1 MKMFKWMPLLAI
13 LGLGMAAPLFGENEG
28 NSVPVLEE
36 TVLLADDDDDEA
48 SDKSSKKKKKAKKDK
63 KSKKRNVGKAAQQK
77 RKELRDK
84 GIRNVRA
91 KSPNGWPDKI
101 PVPED
106 TTLKQGEKQGQF
118 FVYETNNYI
127 FFTPVEIDENAC
139 DTVGRLF
146 ECAYAANQ
154 AVGEVLPVPR
164 TEEDREGKKY
174 RVELWPTKQQYV
186 AQGGSPTSAGVFMFS
201 SRKMPGDNGPITEKT
216 LASDKVMVPFESLG
230 LSADGHVAKN
240 DIDTHVLVHELTHQ
254 NFVFNG
260 LPIWCN
266 EGWAEYVGY
275 VPYVG
280 EDLDFTRCYAVILH
294 KAKEQSSHGALDF
307 PFTLEEFLTM
317 DQETMYSYMGQGKDT
332 YTLAT
337 MIITF
342 YVHLD
347 GKKGVEAL
355 KTYMQAL
362 IDGESHEA
370 ATKHLI
376 EPHKNS
382 EKLQKDFIKAWK
394 SKKVPVS
401 FKEVKD

>member
-1 MKMFKWMPLLAI
+1 MTAIAI
-13 LGLGMAAPLFGENEG
+13 LACAMVGFAQAEPVQPAAEIEPL
-28 NSVPVLEE
+28 S
-36 TVLLADDDDDEA
+36 LAFEDDEDEEEA
-48 SDKSSKKKKKAKKDK
+48 SSKKKKKSSAKDK

-84 GIRNVRA
+84 GVRNVRA
-91 KSPNGWPDKI
+91 KSPSGWPDKV
-101 PVPED
+101 PVPEE
-106 TTLKQGEKQGQF
+106 TTLKQGEKQGNF

-127 FFTPVEIDENAC
+127 FFTPVEIDANAC
-139 DTVGRLF
+139 ETVGRLF
-146 ECAYAANQ
+146 ECAYAANK
-154 AVGEVLPVPR
+154 AVAEVLPVPR
-164 TEEDREGKKY
+164 TEEDRSGKKY

-186 AQGGSPTSAGVFMFS
+186 QNGGSASSAGIFLYSKRM
-201 SRKMPGDNGPITEKT
+201 MPGDNSPITEKT

-230 LSADGHVAKN
+230 LSSDGHVVKN

-254 NFVFNG
+254 NFVYNG

-294 KAKEQSSHGALDF
+294 KAKEQSANGALDF
-307 PFTLEEFLTM
+307 PFTLEEFFTM
-317 DQETMYSYMGQGKDT
+317 TQEEMYSYMGQGKDT
-332 YTLAT
+332 YTLSV
-337 MIITF
+337 MIVAY

-347 GKKGVEAL
+347 GKKGVAAIKKYMEAL
-355 KTYMQAL
+355 IA
-362 IDGESHEA
+362 GESHEE

-376 EPHKNS
+376 DHHKNAG
-382 EKLQKDFIKAWK
+382 KLQKDFIKAWK

-401 FKEVKD
+401 FKDVK

>member
-1 MKMFKWMPLLAI
+1 MKKPYRILLLTM
-13 LGLGMAAPLFGENEG
+13 LGCGIAAAELADTGAAPTLLTEEIVMLAADDENEAG
-28 NSVPVLEE
+28 S
-36 TVLLADDDDDEA
+36 T
-48 SDKSSKKKKKAKKDK
+48 KKKKAK
-63 KSKKRNVGKAAQQK
+63 KSKKRNVGKAALQK
-77 RKELRDK
+77 RKELREK
-84 GIRNVRA
+84 GVRSVRA
-91 KSPNGWPDKI
+91 KSPSGWPQKV
-101 PVPED
+101 PVPDE
-106 TTLKQGEKQGQF
+106 TTLQQGEKQGQF

-146 ECAYAANQ
+146 ECAYAANK
-154 AVGEVLPVPR
+154 AVAEVVPVPR
-164 TEEDREGKKY
+164 TEEEREGKKY

-186 AQGGSPTSAGVFMFS
+186 AQGGSPTSAGVFVYS
-201 SRKMPGDNGPITEKT
+201 ARRMPGENGPITEKT

-266 EGWAEYVGY
+266 EGWAEYIGY

-280 EDLDFTRCYAVILH
+280 EDLDFSRCYAVIWH
-294 KAKEQSSHGALDF
+294 KAQEQASHGALNF
-307 PFTLEEFLTM
+307 PFTLEEFFTM
-317 DQETMYSYMGQGKDT
+317 GQEEMYSYMGQGKDT

-337 MIITF
+337 MILTF

-347 GKKGVEAL
+347 GKKGVAAL
-355 KTYMQAL
+355 KKYMQAL
-362 IDGESHEA
+362 IDGESHEDA
-370 ATKHLI
+370 AKHLI
-376 EPHKNS
+376 EPHKNA

-394 SKKVPVS
+394 SKKVPIS
-401 FKEVKD
+401 FKEVMD

>member
-1 MKMFKWMPLLAI
+1 MKMYKWMPILAMMTM
-13 LGLGMAAPLFGENEG
+13 GAVAADA
-28 NSVPVLEE
+28 
-36 TVLLADDDDDEA
+36 TDAVLLPETPSSMAFAEDYDNAEDE
-48 SDKSSKKKKKAKKDK
+48 DNTKSSKKKKKAKKDK

-84 GIRNVRA
+84 GVRNVRA
-91 KSPNGWPDKI
+91 KSPSGWPDKI

-139 DTVGRLF
+139 ETVGRLF

-164 TEEDREGKKY
+164 TEEEREGKKF

-201 SRKMPGDNGPITEKT
+201 SRKMPGDNGPITAQT

-254 NFVFNG
+254 NFVYNG

-280 EDLDFTRCYAVILH
+280 EDLDFSRCYSVILH

-317 DQETMYSYMGQGKDT
+317 DQQQMYSYMGQGKDT

-355 KTYMQAL
+355 KKYMQAL
-362 IDGESHEA
+362 IDGESHEEA
-370 ATKHLI
+370 AKHLI
-376 EPHKNS
+376 APHKNA

-401 FKEVKD
+401 FKDVD

>member
-1 MKMFKWMPLLAI
+1 MPILAMMTM
-13 LGLGMAAPLFGENEG
+13 GAVAADA
-28 NSVPVLEE
+28 
-36 TVLLADDDDDEA
+36 TDAVLLPETPSSMAFAEDYDNAEDE
-48 SDKSSKKKKKAKKDK
+48 DNTKSSKKKKKAKKDK

-84 GIRNVRA
+84 GVRNVRA
-91 KSPNGWPDKI
+91 KSPSGWPDKI

-139 DTVGRLF
+139 ETVGRLF

-164 TEEDREGKKY
+164 TEEEREGKKF

-201 SRKMPGDNGPITEKT
+201 SRKMPGDNGPITAQT

-254 NFVFNG
+254 NFVYNG

-280 EDLDFTRCYAVILH
+280 EDLDFSRCYSVILH

-317 DQETMYSYMGQGKDT
+317 DQQQMYSYMGQGKDT

-355 KTYMQAL
+355 KKYMQAL
-362 IDGESHEA
+362 IDGESHEEA
-370 ATKHLI
+370 AKHLI
-376 EPHKNS
+376 APHKNA

-401 FKEVKD
+401 FKDVD

>member
-1 MKMFKWMPLLAI
+1 MKQWL
-13 LGLGMAAPLFGENEG
+13 
-28 NSVPVLEE
+28 PVLAVLSFGMFGRAGAQEPVE
-36 TVLLADDDDDEA
+36 TAELPVQTVMLSDADDDEEA
-48 SDKSSKKKKKAKKDK
+48 TGKKSKKKKKAKKDK
-63 KSKKRNVGKAAQQK
+63 RSKKRNVGKAAQQK
-77 RKELRDK
+77 RKELREK
-84 GIRNVRA
+84 GVRNVRA
-91 KSPNGWPDKI
+91 KSPSGWPDKI

-106 TTLKQGEKQGQF
+106 TTLKQCEKQGEF

-127 FFTPVEIDENAC
+127 FFTPVEIDEHAC
-139 DTVGRLF
+139 ETVGRLF

-164 TEEDREGKKY
+164 TEEEREGKKY
-174 RVELWPTKQQYV
+174 RVELWPTKQQYIQ
-186 AQGGSPTSAGVFMFS
+186 QGASPTSAGVFVYS
-201 SRKMPGDNGPITEKT
+201 SRKAPGDTGPITEKT

-230 LSADGHVAKN
+230 LSTDGHVAKN

-294 KAKEQSSHGALDF
+294 KAKEMSGHGALDF

-317 DQETMYSYMGQGKDT
+317 DQQQMYSFMGQGKDT

-347 GKKGVEAL
+347 GKKGVAAL
-355 KTYMQAL
+355 KKYMQAL
-362 IDGESHEA
+362 IDGESHED

-376 EPHKNS
+376 EPHKNA

-401 FKEVKD
+401 FKEIDD

>member
-1 MKMFKWMPLLAI
+1 MKLIHRITAGIVLFFGWSAAGNVVPSAS
-13 LGLGMAAPLFGENEG
+13 APLPCVDEI
-28 NSVPVLEE
+28 
-36 TVLLADDDDDEA
+36 TVHAPDDDDDDA
-48 SDKSSKKKKKAKKDK
+48 SSGKKKKGKKDK

-84 GIRNVRA
+84 GVRSVRA
-91 KSPNGWPDKI
+91 KSPSGWPDKI
-101 PVPED
+101 PVPDD
-106 TTLKQGEKQGQF
+106 TKLVKGEKQGQF

-146 ECAYAANQ
+146 ECAYAANK

-164 TEEDREGKKY
+164 TEEDRTGKKY
-174 RVELWPTKQQYV
+174 KVELWPTKQQYV
-186 AQGGSPTSAGVFMFS
+186 QQGGPSTSSGVFMFS
-201 SRKMPGDNGPITEKT
+201 AHKGVPISAKT
-216 LASDKVMVPFESLG
+216 LATDKVMVPFESLG
-230 LSADGHVAKN
+230 LSADGHVVKN
-240 DIDTHVLVHELTHQ
+240 DIETHTLVHELTHQ
-254 NFVFNG
+254 NFVFNN

-294 KAKEQSSHGALDF
+294 KAKQQASVNALSF

-317 DQETMYSYMGQGKDT
+317 NQEQMYSYMGQGKDT
-332 YTLAT
+332 YTLAV
-337 MIITF
+337 MIITY

-355 KTYMQAL
+355 KKYMQAL
-362 IDGESHEA
+362 LDGKSQDEA
-370 ATKHLI
+370 KEHLI
-376 EPHKNS
+376 APHKNAK
-382 EKLQKDFIKAWK
+382 KLQKDFIKTWK
-394 SKKVPVS
+394 SKKVTVS
-401 FKEVKD
+401 FKEVDD

>member
-1 MKMFKWMPLLAI
+1 MKLLHWITACAVAAF
-13 LGLGMAAPLFGENEG
+13 GL
-28 NSVPVLEE
+28 PVLGADTPIADSPLAPVDE
-36 TVLLADDDDDEA
+36 TVVLAQSEDDDDAA
-48 SDKSSKKKKKAKKDK
+48 SSGKKKKAKKDK

-84 GIRNVRA
+84 GVRNVRA
-91 KSPNGWPDKI
+91 KSPSGWPDKI

-106 TTLKQGEKQGQF
+106 TKLVKGEKQGQF

-146 ECAYAANQ
+146 ECAYAANK
-154 AVGEVLPVPR
+154 AVGEVVPVPR

-174 RVELWPTKQQYV
+174 KVELWPTKQQYIQ
-186 AQGGSPTSAGVFMFS
+186 QGGPLSSAGVFQYS
-201 SRKMPGDNGPITEKT
+201 ARQGVTPITSQS

-230 LSADGHVAKN
+230 LSSEGRVVKN
-240 DIDTHVLVHELTHQ
+240 DIETHTLVHELTHQ

-266 EGWAEYVGY
+266 EGWAEYIGY

-280 EDLDFTRCYAVILH
+280 EDLDFTRCFSVILH
-294 KAKEQSSHGALDF
+294 KAQEQASHQMLDF
-307 PFTLEEFLTM
+307 PFTLEEFFSM
-317 DQETMYSYMGQGKDT
+317 SQEKMYSYMGQGKDT
-332 YTLAT
+332 YTLSA

-355 KTYMQAL
+355 KKYMQAL
-362 IDGESHEA
+362 LDGQSHEEA
-370 ATKHLI
+370 AKLLI
-376 EPHKNS
+376 EPHKNLK
-382 EKLQKDFIKAWK
+382 KLQKDFVKAWK
-394 SKKVPVS
+394 SKKVQVS
-401 FKEVKD
+401 FSEADD

>member
-1 MKMFKWMPLLAI
+1 MLTMLGCGIAAAELADT
-13 LGLGMAAPLFGENEG
+13 GAAPTLLTEEIVMLAADDENEAG
-28 NSVPVLEE
+28 S
-36 TVLLADDDDDEA
+36 T
-48 SDKSSKKKKKAKKDK
+48 KKKKAK
-63 KSKKRNVGKAAQQK
+63 KSKKRNVGKAALQK
-77 RKELRDK
+77 RKELREK
-84 GIRNVRA
+84 GVRSVRA
-91 KSPNGWPDKI
+91 KSPSGWPQKV
-101 PVPED
+101 PVPDE
-106 TTLKQGEKQGQF
+106 TTLQQGEKQGQF

-146 ECAYAANQ
+146 ECAYAANK
-154 AVGEVLPVPR
+154 AVAEVVPVPR
-164 TEEDREGKKY
+164 TEEEREGKKY

-186 AQGGSPTSAGVFMFS
+186 AQGGSPTSAGVFVYS
-201 SRKMPGDNGPITEKT
+201 ARRMPGENGPITEKT

-266 EGWAEYVGY
+266 EGWAEYIGY

-280 EDLDFTRCYAVILH
+280 EDLDFSRCYAVIWH
-294 KAKEQSSHGALDF
+294 KAQEQASHGALNF
-307 PFTLEEFLTM
+307 PFTLEEFFTM
-317 DQETMYSYMGQGKDT
+317 GQEEMYSYMGQGKDT

-337 MIITF
+337 MILTF

-347 GKKGVEAL
+347 GKKGVAAL
-355 KTYMQAL
+355 KKYMQAL
-362 IDGESHEA
+362 IDGESHEDA
-370 ATKHLI
+370 AKHLI
-376 EPHKNS
+376 EPHKNA

-394 SKKVPVS
+394 SKKVPIS
-401 FKEVKD
+401 FKEVMD